1 MEYGKINGLETPVS
15 RIFLGTAGAPFA
27 LGRDGTELL
36 EAALALG
43 INGID
48 TARVYGGSENSLGL
62 WLQRPGNRE
71 RAVILSKCGHPA
83 EDGTPRVSAE
93 EMRKDLAISLDALR
107 TDCIDIYL
115 LHRDNPAVPVGEILE
130 AFQAMKEEGRIRVF
144 GGSNWTGARL
154 REANEYAL
162 SHGLTPMAV
171 SSPHFGLANQV
182 KDPWGGNC
190 VTVAGPAQA
199 AERAWYRESRMPLVA
214 YSSLGRG
221 IMSGRVRSQDPE
233 GARKILDS
241 FGVKGFLYPE
251 NLERLRR
258 CEILARQ
265 KQASVPQVALSWIFR
280 QGLNAF
286 AVVSSSS
293 PERLRQNAEALRVEI
308 SGEEAAW
315 LNLERDSIGG

>member
-199 AERAWYRESRMPLVA
+199 AERA
-214 YSSLGRG
+214 
-221 IMSGRVRSQDPE
+221 
-233 GARKILDS
+233 
-241 FGVKGFLYPE
+241 
-251 NLERLRR
+251 
-258 CEILARQ
+258 
-265 KQASVPQVALSWIFR
+265 
-280 QGLNAF
+280 
-286 AVVSSSS
+286 
-293 PERLRQNAEALRVEI
+293 
-308 SGEEAAW
+308 
-315 LNLERDSIGG
+315 